1 MNNQKI
7 RNIAIIAHVDHGKT
21 TLVDSLLRQSHVF
34 RENEQ
39 VQERVMDSNDLEKER
54 GITILSKN
62 TSVMYKDIKINIVD
76 TPGHADFGGE
86 VERVLKTVDGVLLLV
101 DAFEGAMPQT
111 REVLK
116 KSLSLNLK
124 PIVVIN
130 KIDRPGANPQKVLDQ
145 VMELFIELDANDDQL
160 DFPVVYASAKN
171 GIGKMNLDEPDGDL
185 TCLFDTIIN
194 TIKAP
199 NCDEEGPAQLLVSNI
214 DYDDYVGKIA
224 VGRIERGKIK
234 VGMPV
239 SICQKD
245 DKIIQGRIAK
255 IYTHMGLKK
264 IEVEEA
270 SAGDIVEIAGI
281 PEIYIGDTICD
292 FNNPEKIPF
301 VDIDEPTVSMTFS
314 VNNGPFAGR
323 EGQYITSRH
332 IRDRLFKELDRNV
345 SLRVKE
351 TESPDSFEVSGRG
364 ELHLSVLI
372 ETMRREGYELLV
384 SRPKVIIK
392 EIDGVKCEPIERLI
406 VNIPDDCI
414 GNVIEK
420 LGKRKAE
427 MINMEPAEP
436 GHTKVEFKIPAR
448 GLIGYR
454 TEFLTDTKGEGVMN
468 HIFDSYEPYKG
479 EVVSRVRGTIVA
491 FEAGTSI
498 TYGLYNAQDKGE
510 LFIGPG
516 VEVYEGMIVGLNS
529 RGEDL
534 AINVCKEKHLT
545 NTRASGSD
553 DALHLV
559 PPIQMSLE
567 KAIEFI
573 QDDELVEVTPKSI
586 RLRKKILD
594 SKERERAARNAN
606 KE

>member
-1 MNNQKI
+1 MINENI

-21 TLVDSLLRQSHVF
+21 TLVDALLRQSHVF

-62 TSVMYKDIKINIVD
+62 TSVMYKNIKINIVD

-86 VERVLKTVDGVLLLV
+86 VERVLKMVDGVLLLV
-101 DAFEGAMPQT
+101 DAFEGPMPQT

-116 KSLSLNLK
+116 KSLALNLK

-130 KIDRPGANPQKVLDQ
+130 KIDRPGANPLKVVDQ
-145 VMELFIELDANDDQL
+145 VLELFIELNATDEQL
-160 DFPVVYASAKN
+160 DFPVIYASAKN
-171 GIGKMNLDEPDGDL
+171 GIAKMSLNEESDNIE
-185 TCLFDTIIN
+185 CIFDTIIKN
-194 TIKAP
+194 IDAP
-199 NCDEEGPAQLLVSNI
+199 KCDIDGTMQMLVSNI
-214 DYDDYVGKIA
+214 DYDEYLGRIA
-224 VGRIERGKIK
+224 VGRVERGTITNGTN
-234 VGMPV
+234 VA
-239 SICQKD
+239 ICKK
-245 DKIIQGRIAK
+245 DKIEHGKIAK
-255 IYTHMGLKK
+255 LFTYVGLKRT
-264 IEVEEA
+264 EVE
-270 SAGDIVEIAGI
+270 SVQAGDIVCLSGI
-281 PEIYIGDTICD
+281 PDINIGDTICD
-292 FNNPEKIPF
+292 SNNPEKIDF

-323 EGQYITSRH
+323 EGQFVTSRH
-332 IRDRLFKELDRNV
+332 IRDRLFKELERNV

-351 TESPDSFEVSGRG
+351 TESADSFEVCGRG

-372 ETMRREGYELLV
+372 ETMRREGFELLV

-392 EIDGVKCEPIERLI
+392 EIDGVKCEPIERLV
-406 VNIPDDCI
+406 VNVPDDCI

-420 LGKRKAE
+420 LGRRKAE
-427 MINMEPAEP
+427 MINMEPAEV

-454 TEFLTDTKGEGVMN
+454 TEFLTDTKGEGTMN
-468 HIFDSYEPYKG
+468 SIFDSYEPYKG
-479 EVVSRVRGTIVA
+479 EVQSRTRGVLVA
-491 FEAGTSI
+491 FEQGTSI
-498 TYGLYNAQDKGE
+498 TYGLYNAQERGE

-516 VEVYEGMIVGLNS
+516 VEVYEGMIVGINS
-529 RGEDL
+529 RNEDIS
-534 AINVCKEKHLT
+534 INVCKEKHLT

-553 DALHLV
+553 DALRLV
-559 PPIQMSLE
+559 PPIKLSLE

-573 QDDELVEVTPKSI
+573 EEDELVEVTPKNI

-594 SKERERAARNAN
+594 NKTRERMVARL
-606 KE
+606 KK

>member
-1 MNNQKI
+1 MNNPNI

-21 TLVDSLLRQSHVF
+21 TLVDALLKQSHVF
-34 RENEQ
+34 RDNEQ

-54 GITILSKN
+54 GITILAKN
-62 TSVMYKDIKINIVD
+62 TSVMYGDIKINIVD

-116 KSLSLNLK
+116 KSLALNLK

-130 KIDRPGANPQKVLDQ
+130 KIDRPGADPLKVVDEVL
-145 VMELFIELDANDDQL
+145 ELFIELDANDEQL
-160 DFPVVYASAKN
+160 DFPVVYTSAKL
-171 GIGKMNLDEPDGDL
+171 GIGKLNLEDDAKDL
-185 TCLFDTIIN
+185 SCLFETIIKN
-194 TIKAP
+194 INP
-199 NCDEEGPAQLLVSNI
+199 PECDEEGPMQMLVSNI
-214 DYDDYVGKIA
+214 DYDDYVGRIA
-224 VGRIERGKIK
+224 VGRLERGIAK
-234 VGMPV
+234 VGMPIA
-239 SICQKD
+239 ICKND
-245 DKIIQGRIAK
+245 DKIENGRIAK
-255 IYTHMGLKK
+255 LYTHIGLKK
-264 IEVEEA
+264 VEVEEA
-270 SAGDIVEIAGI
+270 KAGDIIALSGI
-281 PEIYIGDTICD
+281 NNINIGETICD
-292 FNNPEKIPF
+292 QANPEKIDF

-314 VNNGPFAGR
+314 VNNGPFAGK
-323 EGQYITSRH
+323 EGEFITSRH

-351 TESPDSFEVSGRG
+351 TETPDSFEVSGRG

-372 ETMRREGYELLV
+372 ETMRREGFELLV
-384 SRPKVIIK
+384 SRPKVIFK
-392 EIDGVKCEPIERLI
+392 DIDGVRCEPIERLV
-406 VNIPDDCI
+406 VNVPDEFV

-427 MINMEPAEP
+427 MVNMEPAEE
-436 GHTKVEFKIPAR
+436 GHTKIEFKIPAR

-454 TEFLTDTKGEGVMN
+454 SEFMTDTKGNGVMN
-468 HIFDSYEPYKG
+468 HIFDCYEPYKG
-479 EVVSRVRGTIVA
+479 EIASRTRGTIIA
-491 FEAGTSI
+491 FEKGTSV
-498 TYGLYNAQDKGE
+498 TYGLYNAQDKGD

-516 VEVYEGMIVGLNS
+516 VDVYEGMIVGLNS
-529 RGEDL
+529 RAEDL

-553 DALHLV
+553 EALRLV
-559 PPIQMSLE
+559 PPIQFSLE

-573 QDDELVEVTPKSI
+573 ADDELVEVTPKSI

-594 SKERERAARNAN
+594 SKERERANRNKNA
-606 KE
+606 